1 MNYRLGSCANIKKVQ
16 VHSHNPLVSGKLNR
30 IKEVDLV
37 SRSTCRCL
45 TMFNNVGLRYIK
57 LSRCAPQK
65 QDCDLQG
72 MQPLLMLFITSLFD
86 TVRSTGNES

>member
-1 MNYRLGSCANIKKVQ
+1 MQISAGVWQSK
-16 VHSHNPLVSGKLNR
+16 SHKGRGLVSHR
-30 IKEVDLV
+30 
-37 SRSTCRCL
+37 TCRCL

-86 TVRSTGNES
+86 TVRSTGNEG